1 MDPDETDNTKSP
13 SHPETPFE
21 VKEAFPQR
29 AEVTRLA
36 YAEGSVTMEP

>member
-1 MDPDETDNTKSP
+1 MDPDETDNIKTP

-36 YAEGSVTMEP
+36 YAEDSVTMET